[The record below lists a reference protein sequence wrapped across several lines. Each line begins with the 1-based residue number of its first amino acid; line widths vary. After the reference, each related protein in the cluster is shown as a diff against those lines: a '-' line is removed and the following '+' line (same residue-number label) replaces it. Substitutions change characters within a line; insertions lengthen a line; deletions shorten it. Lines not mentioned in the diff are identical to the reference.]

1 MVALERAD
9 IVAALRDLADELRAD
24 GGSARVRLVGGAALA
39 LRYFD
44 RQSTSDLDAVAVGA
58 ADDKAVAA
66 AAARVA
72 ARRSWPPNWLNF
84 ETERLGAVPW
94 LGRPAE
100 WVSVFDEAGIVVEVA
115 SAETLLAMK
124 LRAGRPG
131 RDVDDIR
138 QLLRLCGISRIEDAE
153 ELYEGF
159 YPGET
164 FSHRTQ
170 AIVAAILSEP
180 WVLAERPQDE

>member
-9 IVAALRDLADELRAD
+9 IVAALRDLVDELRAD
-24 GGSARVRLVGGAALA
+24 GGGARVRLVGGAALA

-44 RQSTSDLDAVAVGA
+44 RQSTSDLDAVAVGE
-58 ADDKAVAA
+58 ADDAAVTA

-72 ARRSWPPNWLNF
+72 SRRSWPHSWLNF

-94 LGRPAE
+94 LGRPPE
-100 WVSVFDEAGIVVEVA
+100 WVPVYDEAGVVVEVA
-115 SAETLLAMK
+115 STETLLAMK

-138 QLLRLCGISRIEDAE
+138 HPRRLCGISRVKAAE
-153 ELYEGF
+153 ELYEEF
-159 YPGET
+159 YPGDAL
-164 FSHRTQ
+164 SNRTL

-180 WVLAERPQDE
+180 ATLESRPPDG